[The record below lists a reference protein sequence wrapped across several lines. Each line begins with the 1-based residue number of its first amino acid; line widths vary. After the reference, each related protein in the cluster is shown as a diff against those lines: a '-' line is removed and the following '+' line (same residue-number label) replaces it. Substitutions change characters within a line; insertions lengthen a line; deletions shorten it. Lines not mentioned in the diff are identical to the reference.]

1 MQRYESWGRFPAST
15 PAHVVPLEWESEIP
29 RLDSI
34 GGTLLAYGLG
44 RSYGDVCLNNGGTL
58 LDTSR
63 LSRFRRFDRENGLL
77 ECEAGASLDD
87 ILRLIVPAGWFLPV
101 TPGTKF
107 VTVGGCIANDVHG
120 KNHHRAGTFGRW
132 VRSFELR
139 RSDGTI
145 RCSPEQNRE
154 LFEATIGGL
163 GLPGL
168 ITAAE
173 IQLRRIES
181 AYLMTEGIPF
191 RSLEGFQAISDASD
205 STHEY
210 TVAWFDSGAG
220 RDARGIFFRGNH
232 SAVAG
237 KARTRRA
244 LKLPLAPFAPLLN
257 SFSVRA
263 FNAAYYRANQH
274 GAERAQHYDP
284 FFYPLDA
291 IDNWNVAYGRKGFL
305 QYQCVIP
312 TAAGLEPVAEIVD
325 RSARSQLA
333 SFLTVIKKFS
343 GLASPGLL
351 SFPRAG
357 TTVCLDFAAKHAELF
372 PMLDELDAI
381 VAAAGGSVYP
391 AKDARL
397 APARFREFFPRWEK
411 FAAHID
417 PKFSSSF
424 WRRVTS

>member
-1 MQRYESWGRFPAST
+1 
-15 PAHVVPLEWESEIP
+15 
-29 RLDSI
+29 
-34 GGTLLAYGLG
+34 
-44 RSYGDVCLNNGGTL
+44 
-58 LDTSR
+58 
-63 LSRFRRFDRENGLL
+63 
-77 ECEAGASLDD
+77 
-87 ILRLIVPAGWFLPV
+87 
-101 TPGTKF
+101 
-107 VTVGGCIANDVHG
+107 
-120 KNHHRAGTFGRW
+120 
-132 VRSFELR
+132 
-139 RSDGTI
+139 
-145 RCSPEQNRE
+145 
-154 LFEATIGGL
+154 
-163 GLPGL
+163 
-168 ITAAE
+168 
-173 IQLRRIES
+173 
-181 AYLMTEGIPF
+181 
-191 RSLEGFQAISDASD
+191 
-205 STHEY
+205 
-210 TVAWFDSGAG
+210 
-220 RDARGIFFRGNH
+220 
-232 SAVAG
+232 
-237 KARTRRA
+237 
-244 LKLPLAPFAPLLN
+244 LN

-312 TAAGLEPVAEIVD
+312 TAAGLEPVAQIVD

-357 TTVCLDFAAKHAELF
+357 ATVCLDFAAKHAELF

-397 APARFREFFPRWEK
+397 APARFREFFPRWES